1 APASYRLQDL
11 YFKAVRGELAEV
23 QILQTGSDRTATTF
37 ADLASVEF
45 TDRQHFCRCTGEEG
59 FISHVDFVAGDAF
72 FTDRI
77 TAVSRQLEDGIAGD
91 AVKAGGQLRGV
102 DHTIANQE
110 EVLAT

>member
-1 APASYRLQDL
+1 
-11 YFKAVRGELAEV
+11 
-23 QILQTGSDRTATTF
+23 RTATTF

-77 TAVSRQLEDGIAGD
+77 TAVSRQLEDGIASD

-110 EVLAT
+110 EVLATEIGRASCRERGWKSMGGV